1 LIKKVPIYLL
11 ITIALLYA
19 LQWFVMEGIRRNPK
33 GNFEKY
39 STIFLKKNNYNTL
52 IAGSSRAFMHLDN
65 SLFDSL
71 TGSNSYN
78 IGLAGAST
86 RVSYIAL
93 KAYCVNSQMPK
104 TVLFEIDYHISHLS
118 TDTVFNFNQYIP
130 YLGNDVLYTD
140 FQKIDGRFRY
150 FKHVPVYALPYLNT
164 RSLSSALHGWLKK
177 PGLYDDSFY
186 KGFYR
191 NLNRDKEYNFKV
203 KRFTGIISSE
213 NRQYLDSVVNFCDRH
228 HCRLIFTISPAYKD
242 AQKEVI
248 NKDQIIEHYRNI
260 ARAKGIPL
268 FNYSEDPDIMN
279 NKSYF
284 EDNYHLLYAGS
295 RIYTRKIARDFN
307 NITK

>member
-1 LIKKVPIYLL
+1 MIKKVLIYLC
-11 ITIALLYA
+11 ITIGLLYA

-39 STIFLKKNNYNTL
+39 STIFLKKNNYNTI

-71 TGSNSYN
+71 TGTNSYN

-130 YLGNDVLYTD
+130 YLDNDALYTD
-140 FQKIDGRFRY
+140 FNKIDSRFRY

-164 RSLSSALHGWLKK
+164 KSLSSALHGWLKK

-213 NRQYLDSVVNFCDRH
+213 NRQYLDSVVNFCNTRR
-228 HCRLIFTISPAYKD
+228 CRLIFTISPAYKD
-242 AQKEVI
+242 AQREVI
-248 NKDQIIEHYRNI
+248 NKDQIIEQYRNI
-260 ARAKGIPL
+260 AAVKGISIL
-268 FNYSEDPDIMN
+268 DYSEDADIMN

-284 EDNYHLLYAGS
+284 EDNYHLLYAGA
-295 RIYTRKIARDFN
+295 RIYTGKIARDFN

>member
-1 LIKKVPIYLL
+1 MIKKVLLYSL

-19 LQWFVMEGIRRNPK
+19 LQWFVLEGMRRNPK

-52 IAGSSRAFMHLDN
+52 VVGSSRAFMHLEN

-71 TGSNSYN
+71 TGTNSYN

-93 KAYCVNSQMPK
+93 KAYCVNSRVPK
-104 TVLFEIDYHISHLS
+104 TILFEIDYHISHLH

-130 YLGNDVLYTD
+130 YLDNKELYQG
-140 FQKIDGRFRY
+140 FQYIDHRFAL
-150 FKHVPVYALPYLNT
+150 FKYVPVYALPYLNT
-164 RSLSSALHGWLKK
+164 KSLSAALHGWLKK
-177 PGLYDDSFY
+177 PGLYDDSFN

-203 KRFTGIISSE
+203 KQFTGIISTE
-213 NRQYLDSVVNFCDRH
+213 NRQYLDSVMDFCKANGS
-228 HCRLIFTISPAYKD
+228 RLIFTISPAYKD
-242 AQKEVI
+242 AQKEVL
-248 NKDQIIEHYRNI
+248 NKDQIIEQYRNI
-260 ARAKGIPL
+260 ALSRGIPF
-268 FNYSEDPDIMN
+268 FNYSDDPDIIN
-279 NKSYF
+279 DKGYF
-284 EDNYHLLYAGS
+284 EDNYHLLYAGA
-295 RIYTRKIARDFN
+295 RVYTRKIAYDFN